1 MKILKGNSR
10 NFDQLLDQ
18 LLLERKN
25 KVKASSV
32 SVSVLKIIKDVK
44 KNGDKALIKYEKRF
58 NKNTQLVP
66 SSKKISKSIRSLD
79 KNVKRAIDIAY
90 NRIYKFHSLQKF
102 KNIFYTDRLNNKLGY
117 KYLPLESVAIYV
129 PGSTVS
135 YPSSVLMNAIP
146 ALVAGVKR
154 IVMINP
160 GYKGKQNPAV
170 LYAARKCKIK
180 EILSIGGPSAIAAAA
195 YGTKKI
201 KKVNKIVGPG
211 NLYVVAAKKEVFGD
225 VGIEGMTAGPSEI
238 LIICDKYSNP
248 EWVASDLIGQAEHD
262 TLAQCILI
270 SKDRKLIEKVK
281 IEIFRQ
287 LKEIP
292 RNSIAK
298 KSLINNGIL
307 THISSDKKI
316 IDVINK
322 IAPEHLELN
331 VKNYKSFIPKIYNAG
346 SICLG
351 KYAVMAMT
359 DYNVGSNHV
368 LPTNGSA
375 KYSSGIS
382 VNEFYKRIS
391 YINLSK
397 KGIES
402 LGPSVITLANYEGL
416 AGHAYSVKK
425 RIRRK

>member
-1 MKILKGNSR
+1 MKILNSNSK
-10 NFDQLLDQ
+10 NFDKVLGN
-18 LLLERKN
+18 LLLKRKSKLQSN
-25 KVKASSV
+25 SV
-32 SVSVLKIIKDVK
+32 SVTSIIKDVK
-44 KNGDKALIKYEKRF
+44 KNGDKALLKYEKKF
-58 NKNTQLVP
+58 NQNNIIVP
-66 SSKKISKSIRSLD
+66 TSKQISKSIKSLD
-79 KNVKRAIDIAY
+79 KKVKNAIDLAY
-90 NRIYKFHSLQKF
+90 SRIYKFHSLQKF
-102 KNIFYTDRLNNKLGY
+102 KNISYTDNLKNKLEY
-117 KYLPLESVAIYV
+117 KYIPIESVAIYV
-129 PGSTVS
+129 PGSTAS

-154 IVMINP
+154 IIMINP
-160 GYKGKQNPAV
+160 GFKGKQNSAV
-170 LYAARKCKIK
+170 LYAARKCKIN
-180 EILSIGGPSAIAAAA
+180 EIYSIGGPPAIAAAA

-211 NLYVVAAKKEVFGD
+211 NAFVVAAKKEVFGD
-225 VGIEGMTAGPSEI
+225 VGIEGMIAGPSEI
-238 LIICDKYSNP
+238 AIVCDKFSNP

-262 TLAQCILI
+262 NFAQCILI
-270 SKDRKLIEKVK
+270 SKYKQLIEKVK
-281 IEIFRQ
+281 TEIFKQ

-292 RNSIAK
+292 RVSIAK
-298 KSLINNGIL
+298 KSLMSNGIL
-307 THISSDKKI
+307 MHISSDKKI
-316 IDVINK
+316 IDIINK

-331 VKNYKSFIPKIYNAG
+331 VKNYKSFIPKIKNSG

-416 AGHAYSVKK
+416 VGHAQSVKK

>member
-1 MKILKGNSR
+1 MKILNSSSKTFNR
-10 NFDQLLDQ
+10 NLDQ
-18 LLLERKN
+18 ILLKRKN
-25 KVKASSV
+25 KVQSSSASV
-32 SVSVLKIIKDVK
+32 TKVIQDVK
-44 KNGDKALIKYEKRF
+44 KNGDKAVLRYEKKY
-58 NKNTQLVP
+58 NKNIVITP
-66 SSKKISKSIRSLD
+66 TSKQISKLITGLD
-79 KNVKRAIDIAY
+79 TKVKRAIDTAY

-102 KNIFYTDRLNNKLGY
+102 KNISYTDKFKNKLEY
-117 KYLPLESVAIYV
+117 KYLPIDSVAIYV
-129 PGSTVS
+129 PGSTAS

-146 ALVAGVKR
+146 AIVAGVKR

-170 LYAARKCKIK
+170 LYAARKCKIN
-180 EILSIGGPSAIAAAA
+180 EIYSIGGPSAIAALAF
-195 YGTKKI
+195 GTKKI

-211 NLYVVAAKKEVFGD
+211 NAFVAAAKKEVFGE
-225 VGIEGMTAGPSEI
+225 VGIEGMIAGPSEVTI
-238 LIICDKYSNP
+238 VCDKFSNP
-248 EWVASDLIGQAEHD
+248 TWVASDFIGQAEHD
-262 TLAQCILI
+262 PLAQCILI
-270 SKDRKLIEKVK
+270 SKDKKLIEKVK
-281 IEIFRQ
+281 LEIFNQ

-292 RNSIAK
+292 RQLIARKSIM
-298 KSLINNGIL
+298 NNGIL
-307 THISSDKKI
+307 IHIGPDKKI
-316 IDVINK
+316 IEVVNK

-331 VKNYKSFIPKIYNAG
+331 IKNYKSLLPKINNAG

-375 KYSSGIS
+375 KYSSGLS

-402 LGPSVITLANYEGL
+402 LGPSAITLANYEGL
-416 AGHAYSVKK
+416 AGHAQSIKK